1 MNCKR
6 CGLEFDEKR
15 YLVQHLKRKTSCMA
29 IESDISLLEQL
40 EELKKRE
47 GIVCDKCERIYKN
60 KNSLRVHECKKDF
73 NRFCNIY

>member
-6 CGLEFDEKR
+6 CGLEFKDR
-15 YLVQHLKRKTSCMA
+15 RNLFQHLKRKTSCMA
-29 IESDISLLEQL
+29 IESDISLLKQL

-60 KNSLRVHECKKDF
+60 KESLRKHKC
-73 NRFCNIY
+73 RII